1 MLTFSVLWLNVIGI
15 LVIQKVLNLCMKGYV
30 ELVKYV
36 LYLPTNVLPNNN
48 YSDRGE
54 DTNNYTAT
62 ITT

>member
-36 LYLPTNVLPNNN
+36 LYLQTNVLPNNN